1 MRRPDETRSYG
12 RSKQPRD
19 DASMGWDPKKRD
31 EIEMECPKERGKANF
46 ETRVSSSFWM
56 WSPLF
61 LFSIISLLLLD
72 DDDFDDTTEH
82 IDDTD

>member
-1 MRRPDETRSYG
+1 
-12 RSKQPRD
+12 
-19 DASMGWDPKKRD
+19 MGWDPKKRD
-31 EIEMECPKERGKANF
+31 EIDMGCPKERGKA
-46 ETRVSSSFWM
+46 FWM